1 MFIPDPDYFPS
12 RLSDSGVQKAPD
24 PGSATPAETFMLCGQ
39 GGKPSL
45 LSDQLSEVA
54 GVFYTPKTQETRQTY
69 EVLLSFIQEALGD
82 QPR

>member
-1 MFIPDPDYFPS
+1 MKVIVVS
-12 RLSDSGVQKAPD
+12 LVW
-24 PGSATPAETFMLCGQ
+24 Q

-45 LSDQLSEVA
+45 LSDQLSDVA